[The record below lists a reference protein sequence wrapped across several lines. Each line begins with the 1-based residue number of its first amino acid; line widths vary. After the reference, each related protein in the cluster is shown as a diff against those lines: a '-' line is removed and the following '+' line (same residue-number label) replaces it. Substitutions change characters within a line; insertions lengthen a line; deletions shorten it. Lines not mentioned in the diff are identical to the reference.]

1 MTRLLT
7 LMVVALALVS
17 TQAEARS
24 KRIRV
29 TAVIVEQTF
38 TGDMAKPAVGDRLIS
53 IAELFDRHDEK
64 EQLGTGAGVCTIVSA
79 PESPNLDNTFLQCL
93 ITATFDKKGQIIFG
107 ATVPFPQPGLVG
119 HFGILGGTDDFR
131 IARGEVTLVVL
142 DPVTQ
147 DATFDIEIDSERRHG
162 KLTD

>member
-7 LMVVALALVS
+7 FVVIALAL
-17 TQAEARS
+17 TATLAEARS

-53 IAELFDRHDEK
+53 IAELFDKHDEK
-64 EQLGTGAGVCTIVSA
+64 EQVGTGAGVCTIVIA
-79 PESPNLDNTFLQCL
+79 PDPPNPDNTFLQCL
-93 ITATFDKKGQIIFG
+93 ITATLDKKGQIIFG

-131 IARGEVTLVVL
+131 KVRGEAVL
-142 DPVTQ
+142 TVLSPTTQ
-147 DATFDIEIDSERRHG
+147 DAVFEIE
-162 KLTD
+162 